1 MKEFTLPNTWT
12 NKTYQEF
19 VQNLRKLQDKKYL
32 EFNKK
37 TIYTNYE
44 MIGIRVPILRN
55 IAKKIKKT
63 SMETYLEV
71 ANPNTFE
78 EIFIYG
84 LIISYIKDYNNFLKH
99 FTLYLKYIDN
109 WAISD
114 MVVSSF
120 KIISKNKE
128 SFEEQIKMLLKS
140 KNEYEVRVAIVSL
153 MYYYIEKEKLKDIF
167 KYLNDITHEGY
178 YVHMAIAW
186 TISEIYINYKQ
197 ETIAYLK
204 NNNLKKITQN
214 KAIQKIRESNRVSQE
229 EKENVLKYKA
239 K

>member
-1 MKEFTLPNTWT
+1 MKEFTLPSTWT
-12 NKTYQEF
+12 NKTYKEF
-19 VQNLRKLQDKKYL
+19 VCDIRKLKDKKYL

-37 TIYTNYE
+37 IINTKYE
-44 MIGIRVPILRN
+44 MIGIRVPTLRN
-55 IAKKIKKT
+55 IAKNIKKT
-63 SMETYLEV
+63 SIETYLEV
-71 ANPNTFE
+71 AEPKTFE

-84 LIISYIKDYNNFLKH
+84 IIISYIKDYNTFLQY
-99 FTLYLKYIDN
+99 FTAYLKYIDN

-128 SFEEQIKMLLKS
+128 DFEQKIKKLLKS
-140 KNEYEVRVAIVSL
+140 KNEYEVRVAIISL
-153 MYYYIEKEKLKDIF
+153 MYYYIKEEKVSDIF
-167 KYLNDITHEGY
+167 KYLNDITNEGY

-186 TISEIYINYKQ
+186 AISEIYVNYKE

-204 NNNLKKITQN
+204 NNNLNKTTQN
-214 KAIQKIRESNRVSQE
+214 KAIQKIRESNRVTKE
-229 EKENVLKYKA
+229 EKDYILKYKA